1 MKMCFVRKAPSFK
14 GEQIVFECI
23 WGALF
28 QHLVMALSLKAMIVV
43 KNGFRGKLGFE
54 NMSSPQTVQNLCS
67 NCAANCG
74 NTFGPRPWTNETL
87 AAAILWPYVAINPRS
102 KKGTPQSPQPKADL
116 TRPHSSEAGG
126 KSMNGSRWSAQN
138 ETPHVTPCYTI
149 GLTSYHFAGQYLQ
162 YQRRSNICTWSRSLD
177 RTSMTI
183 SWSSKQFV
191 CLWVTLSQSFLCGRY
206 LHQPTKTDAAYS
218 PCQYNQIAICASFKR
233 TWHAFLSK
241 DGWGFGSTREE
252 LHKYETSR
260 LAKSVSPKRP

>member
-1 MKMCFVRKAPSFK
+1 
-14 GEQIVFECI
+14 
-23 WGALF
+23 
-28 QHLVMALSLKAMIVV
+28 MALSLKAMIVV

-54 NMSSPQTVQNLCS
+54 NISSPQKVQNLCS

-116 TRPHSSEAGG
+116 TRPHSTEAGG

-162 YQRRSNICTWSRSLD
+162 YQRRSNICTWSRCLD

-191 CLWVTLSQSFLCGRY
+191 CLWVALSQSFLCGRY
-206 LHQPTKTDAAYS
+206 CTSQQRQMLHTPRANTTRLRYKCKIQNDMTRFSVERRVRFWLYS
-218 PCQYNQIAICASFKR
+218 RGTAQVWNFQIGKICV
-233 TWHAFLSK
+233 T
-241 DGWGFGSTREE
+241 
-252 LHKYETSR
+252 
-260 LAKSVSPKRP
+260 